1 LSAAGR
7 ARISAALKKRWAEKR
22 KTVEV
27 VKKAVPAKV
36 VAAKK
41 A

>member
-7 ARISAALKKRWAEKR
+7 ARISAALKKRWAEKS
-22 KTVEV
+22 KT
-27 VKKAVPAKV
+27 